1 MKFFLLLLTV
11 IVFAASSGFAVAAPD
26 AGAPAL
32 KRGITNDQKK
42 PSTHDVN
49 KSGAYKKNGDSQ
61 GAKNKRHPNA
71 RAGKADLSPF

>member
-1 MKFFLLLLTV
+1 MKFLLLLLTV

-49 KSGAYKKNGDSQ
+49 KSGAYKKAVTVAAQRTKETQTQ
-61 GAKNKRHPNA
+61 G
-71 RAGKADLSPF
+71 S